1 MSVEKKEKK
10 KKGVWR
16 ETNMAEVEVE
26 EAKDTDKYH
35 SDEVWDL

>member
-1 MSVEKKEKK
+1 MSVEKKEK